1 MRAPINKIIDFSTV
15 DGPGNRTSIFFQG
28 CNIHCAYCH
37 NPETQ
42 KLCINCGECIKTCPS
57 KALSMKD
64 GKVFWDEEKCSSCD
78 TCINV
83 CTHRASPKIKYLTPE
98 EVFNVV
104 KGNEP
109 FIRGITVS
117 GGECSLYPDFL
128 KELFILA
135 KKDNLTTLMDS
146 NGMIL
151 YENYPEL
158 MKVVDGVMLDIKSWD
173 NDIYN
178 HLVGFDNANVK
189 RNLQYLVDNN
199 KIEELRI
206 VYVPSLVDAKNCIE
220 GIASILKEK
229 TKSTKLKLI
238 TFRKNGV
245 RGQLEN
251 HSSPSGDE
259 MNELKDFA
267 LKKGFTKIELR

>member
-1 MRAPINKIIDFSTV
+1 MKAPINKIIDFSTV

-57 KALSMKD
+57 KALSMID
-64 GKVFWDEEKCSSCD
+64 GKVFWDEEKCSNCD
-78 TCINV
+78 ACINV
-83 CTHRASPKIKYLTPE
+83 CTHRASPKIKYLTPK

-117 GGECSLYPDFL
+117 GGECSLYPEFL

-151 YENYPEL
+151 YENFPEL
-158 MKVVDGVMLDIKSWD
+158 MEVVDGVMLDIKSWD

-178 HLVGFDNANVK
+178 RLVGFDNANVK

-206 VYVPSLVDAKNCIE
+206 VYVPYLVDAKNCIE

-251 HSSPSGDE
+251 HSSPRVDE
-259 MNELKDFA
+259 MNELKEFA

>member
-1 MRAPINKIIDFSTV
+1 M
-15 DGPGNRTSIFFQG
+15 
-28 CNIHCAYCH
+28 
-37 NPETQ
+37 E
-42 KLCINCGECIKTCPS
+42 
-57 KALSMKD
+57 
-64 GKVFWDEEKCSSCD
+64 
-78 TCINV
+78 
-83 CTHRASPKIKYLTPE
+83 
-98 EVFNVV
+98 
-104 KGNEP
+104 
-109 FIRGITVS
+109 
-117 GGECSLYPDFL
+117 
-128 KELFILA
+128 
-135 KKDNLTTLMDS
+135 
-146 NGMIL
+146 
-151 YENYPEL
+151 
-158 MKVVDGVMLDIKSWD
+158 VVDGVMLDIKSWD

-178 HLVGFDNANVK
+178 RLVGFDNDNVK

-245 RGQLEN
+245 RGELEN
-251 HSSPSGDE
+251 HSSPSVDE